1 MGKIDEKKEYIGLLK
16 SYINVI
22 VAFILA
28 IGAGVSKMYLSND
41 INILFW
47 FGISIIFLS
56 AILFILIARKTHN
69 EIKKLRD
76 IKD

>member
-1 MGKIDEKKEYIGLLK
+1 MSKIDEKKEYIGILK
-16 SYINVI
+16 SYLNII

-28 IGAGVSKMYLSND
+28 IGAGISKIYISND

-47 FGISIIFLS
+47 LGICIIFLS
-56 AILFILIARKTHN
+56 AILFLLIAKKTHG

-76 IKD
+76 LKD